1 MVCIW
6 AGNPSGNTTSGWCYK
21 DYSTQSCSNKTTE
34 RDCLDTYYCWW
45 QYSNLNDLT
54 QGGSCKEPG
63 TSSWTG
69 TTSNTTIFSEWNPGC
84 YTFDMN
90 ITNCNSTIGCNYNT
104 TNSRCIVVSGHANEV
119 GINANGLNCT
129 MINSSTLC
137 NGIPVLSSC
146 CTWQNGTCAAN
157 KLSKVC
163 RDQVAQKSED
173 SCEDAETSTRC
184 AQLANDPWY
193 MPCRWNNA
201 TTKCDFKAADIFG
214 NQTQSMVLIDNKMNC
229 EAAGGKWLTESYCEG
244 NISIPTGRCEYKF
257 SDEDNCNK
265 ACFACENKD
274 SSGNTV
280 NASNAKTACE
290 QSALGFCEFKAD
302 ANAKNGI
309 GYCKAK
315 EQFKKGIAKDCDT
328 TCGDCTYKGDKN
340 NNDTTKRP

>member
-1 MVCIW
+1 M
-6 AGNPSGNTTSGWCYK
+6 
-21 DYSTQSCSNKTTE
+21 
-34 RDCLDTYYCWW
+34 
-45 QYSNLNDLT
+45 
-54 QGGSCKEPG
+54 
-63 TSSWTG
+63 
-69 TTSNTTIFSEWNPGC
+69 
-84 YTFDMN
+84 
-90 ITNCNSTIGCNYNT
+90 
-104 TNSRCIVVSGHANEV
+104 

-129 MINSSTLC
+129 MISSSTLC

-157 KLSKVC
+157 RLSKVC

-214 NQTQSMVLIDNKMNC
+214 NQTQSMALIDNKMNC

-274 SSGNTV
+274 SAGNTV

-315 EQFKKGIAKDCDT
+315 EQFKKGIAKDCDI

-340 NNDTTKRP
+340 NNDTTKRPSYYCLTSKAN